1 MKAVLHFSLFSSFL
15 TVCNRFTNCETRVIG
30 KPTFLAFLLSTKR
43 AQYVKTRSLFM
54 SYALTFLLCNARLY
68 LKPLRNGGVD
78 SRTNKTFTHRE
89 NLASGKLNRNFTF
102 APSLRSLQIISAWSS
117 TVTIKMNGRGFSN
130 PDSSYSVT
138 MSSGEC
144 ARLLSKNEKVRFEPK
159 INLLCTFNNLRALS
173 FLLKGL
179 DSRNS
184 NEISNKLRSKNR
196 KYM

>member
-1 MKAVLHFSLFSSFL
+1 
-15 TVCNRFTNCETRVIG
+15 
-30 KPTFLAFLLSTKR
+30 
-43 AQYVKTRSLFM
+43 M
-54 SYALTFLLCNARLY
+54 SYALTFLLCNARVY

-78 SRTNKTFTHRE
+78 SRTNKTFTLRE

-102 APSLRSLQIISAWSS
+102 APSLRSLQIISAQSS

-144 ARLLSKNEKVRFEPK
+144 ARLLSKNEKVRFEPQ
-159 INLLCTFNNLRALS
+159 INLLCTFNNLRAFS

-184 NEISNKLRSKNR
+184 NEISNNYGLKTENICRFILRFSKARTSKFPKYNDPYLQGIITSISRLRSC
-196 KYM
+196 YLCSIIYF

>member
-1 MKAVLHFSLFSSFL
+1 
-15 TVCNRFTNCETRVIG
+15 
-30 KPTFLAFLLSTKR
+30 
-43 AQYVKTRSLFM
+43 M
-54 SYALTFLLCNARLY
+54 SYALTFLLCNARVY

-78 SRTNKTFTHRE
+78 SRTNKTFTLRE
-89 NLASGKLNRNFTF
+89 NLASGKLNRNFAF

-144 ARLLSKNEKVRFEPK
+144 ARLLSKNEKVRFEPQ

-173 FLLKGL
+173 FLLQGL

-184 NEISNKLRSKNR
+184 NEISNNYGLKTENICRFILPFSKARTSKFPKYNDPYLQGIITSISRLRSC
-196 KYM
+196 YLCSIIYF

>member
-1 MKAVLHFSLFSSFL
+1 
-15 TVCNRFTNCETRVIG
+15 
-30 KPTFLAFLLSTKR
+30 
-43 AQYVKTRSLFM
+43 M
-54 SYALTFLLCNARLY
+54 SYALTFLLCNARVY

-78 SRTNKTFTHRE
+78 SRTNKTFTQRE

-102 APSLRSLQIISAWSS
+102 APSLRSLQMISAQSS

-144 ARLLSKNEKVRFEPK
+144 ARLLSKNEKVRFEPQ
-159 INLLCTFNNLRALS
+159 INLLCTFNNLRAFS

-184 NEISNKLRSKNR
+184 NKISNNCGLKTENICRFILPFSKARTSKFPKYNDTYLEGIITSISRLRSC
-196 KYM
+196 YLCSVIYF